1 MKIIK
6 NRLVQVMLV
15 LILLIGIGFIL
26 SYDTKPVT
34 ASDNVDRGE
43 YLTKIKEIETR
54 LTELSDEIITL
65 KEENT
70 QLKINLENANNK
82 ISTLENNKDLSN
94 LKTRVTKIETRENYL
109 YSEGRKASVPLHAIS
124 RYILDNLR

>member
-1 MKIIK
+1 
-6 NRLVQVMLV
+6 ML
-15 LILLIGIGFIL
+15 FR

-43 YLTKIKEIETR
+43 YLTKIEEIETR
-54 LTELSDEIITL
+54 LTELSDELITL

-70 QLKINLENANNK
+70 QLKTNLETANNK

-94 LKTRVTKIETRENYL
+94 LKTRVTKIETREDVL
-109 YSEGRKASVPLHAIS
+109 YKRFIDTTPSGSVQNIFHFMKE
-124 RYILDNLR
+124 YKQNN